1 MATGICMRHQA
12 VQVEMTTRAI
22 VAIITVV
29 VQTTTV
35 QTRAAIVIAVLAHPV
50 DLHRTTAVPTLGGN
64 PLVEDNHLEIQPQEG
79 ILLLYINT
87 PLTFIFII
95 LTQQQLTK
103 TQSYNL
109 LSTRP
114 KHVNIKL
121 TRPTCTYQA

>member
-1 MATGICMRHQA
+1 MRRQEGE
-12 VQVEMTTRAI
+12 VEMTTRVI
-22 VAIITVV
+22 VA
-29 VQTTTV
+29 TTTV
-35 QTRAAIVIAVLAHPV
+35 AVTTETTTDPTQVAMVITVLVHPV
-50 DLHRTTAVPTLGGN
+50 ALHGTTAVPTLGGN

-87 PLTFIFII
+87 PLTLIFII

-103 TQSYNL
+103 TQSYNP

>member
-1 MATGICMRHQA
+1 
-12 VQVEMTTRAI
+12 MTTRAI
-22 VAIITVV
+22 VATTTVAV
-29 VQTTTV
+29 TTETTTV
-35 QTRAAIVIAVLAHPV
+35 QTRAAIAIAVLVHLVA
-50 DLHRTTAVPTLGGN
+50 LSRTTAVPTLGGN

-79 ILLLYINT
+79 ILLLNINT
-87 PLTFIFII
+87 PLTLIFII